1 MHSMTGFGRGEHA
14 SGELVVRTEVSSVN
28 RKQAEVSI
36 NLPRD
41 LAELEAA
48 VRKFVLAKVS
58 RGRISVRVDVEK
70 SANAE
75 PATVVD
81 TTKVEAVAKAFTTI
95 SDHLGRPV
103 IPEASD
109 FLRVPDLITFES
121 SPEPAEAWEPIEAAL
136 GQALAAMLVMREAEG
151 ADLKAEIER
160 LLGILQDEVE
170 AVAALAPEVPAAQRE
185 ALLKRLREAG
195 LDLDVDDERVLKEI
209 ALYAERCDVT
219 EELARARAHFS
230 RFSDYLSRDE
240 PVGRSLDFLCQETNR
255 ELNTIG
261 SKANDSR
268 IAHHVVTA
276 KSELEKIRE
285 QVQNVE

>member
-1 MHSMTGFGRGEHA
+1 MHSMTGFGRGEQA
-14 SGELVVRTEVSSVN
+14 TDTLAVRVETSSVN

-41 LAELEAA
+41 LTELDSA
-48 VRKFVLAKVS
+48 VRKLVLAKVS
-58 RGRISVRVDVEK
+58 RGRVAVRIDLERPESSVAATKVDK
-70 SANAE
+70 G
-75 PATVVD
+75 
-81 TTKVEAVAKAFTTI
+81 KVEALAKAFTEI
-95 SDHLGRPV
+95 SDQLGRPV
-103 IPEASD
+103 IPEAAD
-109 FLRVPDLITFES
+109 FLKAPDLISFES
-121 SPEPAEAWEPIEAAL
+121 SPAPAQAWPVIEAAL
-136 GQALAAMLVMREAEG
+136 NQSLEAMVDMRKLEG

-160 LLGILQDEVE
+160 LLGNLSGEVE
-170 AVAALAPEVPAAQRE
+170 SIAVLAPEVPAAQRD

-195 LDLDVDDERVLKEI
+195 LELNIDDERVLKEV
-209 ALYAERCDVT
+209 ALYAERCDIT
-219 EELARARAHFS
+219 EELTRARAHFT
-230 RFSDYLSRDE
+230 RFADYLSRDE

-276 KSELEKIRE
+276 KGELEKIRE